1 MDKGHSRQHPSR
13 TLTTKEQHVYRRQL
27 SRLGTQSQ
35 TSVSIT
41 KLWAAK
47 HPASSILMT
56 PSASWGEDAQAK
68 YWVLAL
74 PGVDGPARCGALLKA
89 GGP

>member
-1 MDKGHSRQHPSR
+1 MDQGHSRQHP
-13 TLTTKEQHVYRRQL
+13 LLNYKEQHVYRRQL

-56 PSASWGEDAQAK
+56 PSASWGGDAQAK
-68 YWVLAL
+68 DWVLAL
-74 PGVDGPARCGALLKA
+74 PGVDGPARGGALLKA